1 MLLSD
6 KQLLLLTFVQQKH
19 GEQKRKYTGE
29 PYWHHVYA
37 VAEIVSEFDGTAIEI
52 ALGHDLL
59 EDTNCTYAELLSF
72 LVNIGYDLFEAKN
85 ISYGIEEL
93 TDKYTHADYPEMNRK
108 ARKQKEAERLWKI
121 SARSQTVKYGDIIN
135 NTLSITENDKGF
147 AKVYL
152 EEIAETLSG
161 MQNGNAQLLEQC
173 KSIVSESISK
183 LSGNEQLNLFGEKI
197 GGHYFHSIDS
207 KNYDFIVYNQDAF
220 ELSNEEI
227 KPEDLVPLVYKQ
239 LTPAI
244 QRLKAE
250 AYSCGCNWFFV
261 LQEEG
266 IYLMNVHDE
275 HFWLCKKL
283 SHKFFKMYLDAPAM
297 VKNNKPQELPK
308 EKKEVEGILWC
319 TACEE
324 TPGRKQYIDFAGKYR
339 DIPCPICKG
348 TRQYTYKGKSP
359 VKK

>member
-1 MLLSD
+1 MLLSN

-121 SARSQTVKYGDIIN
+121 SARSQTVKYGGIIN

-161 MQNGNAQLLEQC
+161 MQNGNPQLLEQC
-173 KSIVSESISK
+173 KSIVSEAISK
-183 LSGNEQLNLFGEKI
+183 LSGNEQLNLFGNALPPALTTKAGSVTEK
-197 GGHYFHSIDS
+197 
-207 KNYDFIVYNQDAF
+207 
-220 ELSNEEI
+220 E
-227 KPEDLVPLVYKQ
+227 KPE
-239 LTPAI
+239 
-244 QRLKAE
+244 LK
-250 AYSCGCNWFFV
+250 
-261 LQEEG
+261 L
-266 IYLMNVHDE
+266 
-275 HFWLCKKL
+275 
-283 SHKFFKMYLDAPAM
+283 
-297 VKNNKPQELPK
+297 PQEQKELP
-308 EKKEVEGILWC
+308 GILWC